1 MKDTTIHMLID
12 SELKK
17 AAQEA
22 AKKDD
27 RTLANW
33 IQQAI
38 KEKLEKAS
46 GK

>member
-1 MKDTTIHMLID
+1 MKNATVHMLID
-12 SELKK
+12 PKLKQ

-38 KEKLEKAS
+38 KEKLEKAP
-46 GK
+46 K